1 MQADDY
7 PRRLAELVS
16 KRNRV
21 DSFLPS
27 PPLPPSE
34 QAFPPCSFYLEA
46 TTICLVIYIA
56 RSWTGALCETRL
68 SALLSRCGRVCG
80 SMSGLLSTLRSRSMN
95 HRGLRGVR
103 AESVSSN
110 VQLQHVTSLG
120 SGTPMR

>member
-7 PRRLAELVS
+7 PRRLAELLS

-34 QAFPPCSFYLEA
+34 QAFPPCSFYREA

-95 HRGLRGVR
+95 HRGLRGVC
-103 AESVSSN
+103 AESVY
-110 VQLQHVTSLG
+110 
-120 SGTPMR
+120 PMYSFSMSQALVLARL